1 MVAHVAFE
9 GLLSSVDPPT
19 MLSQLVRQQ
28 ETFAA
33 PFAGMRPLVGVPG
46 FLMQQQLVASDEGLA
61 ALAAVERGD
70 AGVQGHVVLE
80 TPGSLETTRTL
91 KFST

>member
-1 MVAHVAFE
+1 
-9 GLLSSVDPPT
+9 